1 MTGGVQPNMDD
12 DERQAIR
19 DEVLDPDNPHVT
31 AALQQVTAAL
41 AAHRHLRRGYPWWHT
56 APEPDIPP
64 PPMPTFDIEHP
75 FE

>member
-1 MTGGVQPNMDD
+1 MPSGVQSDMDD

-19 DEVLDPDNPHVT
+19 DEGLDPDDPHIA
-31 AALQQVTAAL
+31 AALQQVKATL

-56 APEPDIPP
+56 ALEPDVPAPP
-64 PPMPTFDIEHP
+64 IPTFDIEHS